1 MLINV
6 GGFTKD
12 LTIKTL
18 TDDGKNEKAWHCMIG
33 YRPHEGTEA
42 GERGD
47 GHGGADRAPSTTESV
62 EAGEYDI
69 RVSEV
74 NQPLDG
80 FREEYSFGVHEF
92 ILRKIVDGDWHWED
106 AMVGFTGTAMSAW
119 WWWKVR
125 RNCVDSS
132 HHHQLPAF
140 GLIIIRSH

>member
-1 MLINV
+1 MY
-6 GGFTKD
+6 G
-12 LTIKTL
+12 
-18 TDDGKNEKAWHCMIG
+18 
-33 YRPHEGTEA
+33 
-42 GERGD
+42 
-47 GHGGADRAPSTTESV
+47 
-62 EAGEYDI
+62 I